1 MRVTSG
7 NIISF
12 GYDKALNEEL
22 KQKLKEHPDRKWAS
36 TLSSMNTQ
44 CNKLENAIRA
54 EEKKKNPDKI
64 KLQDYLDLFLNYKQ
78 MLTGFVSVTFSEL
91 NFADREYTSYWDEFI
106 KGGSKKD
113 AWQSDACETLSDW
126 ISFTPITK
134 KDAGK
139 TVKQADNTPQ
149 TSQATPQVT
158 MEDVSKRITNLASK
172 LPKPKLLTE
181 FIPTSKSPKGFSD
194 VAGMSELKEELND
207 DVINYIKNPQLKELD
222 KEEYDIEIPRGI
234 LLFGP
239 PGCGKTFIA
248 EALSSESGIPLY
260 KFSISNAG
268 SSLINMTAKNI
279 KAAFDEAIEI
289 AKNTGKPCLLFM
301 DEIDTLGFDRKS
313 RSEDEDLK
321 QVGALLQAIDDVK
334 DKNVI
339 LIGTTNKYKLMDP
352 AVIRRFDRQRFVDI
366 PDKEARKEL
375 LLKRLSRASKA
386 SDIINSPEAIEEI
399 VIMLDGYSNDSIC
412 IITRKALEYSKKR
425 NRDVLSI
432 DDYKKAIETSGQ
444 QKPNRTEYL
453 PEDLKQRTIGF

>member
-1 MRVTSG
+1 M
-7 NIISF
+7 
-12 GYDKALNEEL
+12 
-22 KQKLKEHPDRKWAS
+22 
-36 TLSSMNTQ
+36 
-44 CNKLENAIRA
+44 
-54 EEKKKNPDKI
+54 
-64 KLQDYLDLFLNYKQ
+64 
-78 MLTGFVSVTFSEL
+78 
-91 NFADREYTSYWDEFI
+91 
-106 KGGSKKD
+106 
-113 AWQSDACETLSDW
+113 
-126 ISFTPITK
+126 
-134 KDAGK
+134 
-139 TVKQADNTPQ
+139 
-149 TSQATPQVT
+149 
-158 MEDVSKRITNLASK
+158 
-172 LPKPKLLTE
+172 
-181 FIPTSKSPKGFSD
+181 
-194 VAGMSELKEELND
+194 
-207 DVINYIKNPQLKELD
+207 D

-239 PGCGKTFIA
+239 PGCGKTYMA
-248 EALSSESGIPLY
+248 EALSGESGIPLY

-289 AKNTGKPCLLFM
+289 AKKTGKPCLFFM

-386 SDIINSPEAIEEI
+386 SKLINSPETVDEI
-399 VIMLDGYSNDSIC
+399 VKMLDGYSNDSIC
-412 IITRKALEYSKKR
+412 IITRKALEYSRKR
-425 NRDVLSI
+425 NRAFLSI

-444 QKPNRTEYL
+444 QKPNRLEYM
-453 PEDLKQRTIGF
+453 PEELKQRTIGF